1 MRLSAENAHNFY
13 VFFFSSRRRHTRS
26 CLVSWARRC
35 VQETEMSRVI
45 DLILCIISLFISVKA
60 IEPGALKIVHPE
72 DFEVTD
78 EKGTKGNKI
87 SFNIG
92 NFGRVPWGQDSTG
105 FAYFSNPED
114 ACSSIELKK
123 IFDDEGYSPF
133 LIARRGG
140 CTFVTKAHFAQI
152 HGFRALIIVD
162 NKDENVDYVEMID
175 DNSGMGTS
183 VDIPTILIGKKVGEE
198 LIKKVTELAAKKPA
212 EPVALYLQF
221 IWPKQDKVE
230 YHIWSSSCH
239 WASASFMKEFA
250 EYGKRFEAPTI
261 FKLNFISWPCEDCE
275 EEDKKRC
282 ISDGA
287 YCAPDPDGDG
297 PLEGYEAIM
306 EDLRQYCVH
315 QAYPTKYWDYVES
328 FEDCVESIGDKEMT
342 SIADCSN
349 RKLNSLGLDA
359 GKIQAC
365 IDGSFKP
372 AKSDAKP
379 DPRKDPNSVFE
390 EFSERYRQRP
400 IVFWPSIIINNMTFK
415 VPIPR
420 YTRFQIF

>member
-175 DNSGMGTS
+175 DNSGMGKNLTTQ
-183 VDIPTILIGKKVGEE
+183 IQILRRRR
-198 LIKKVTELAAKKPA
+198 PF
-212 EPVALYLQF
+212 QC
-221 IWPKQDKVE
+221 
-230 YHIWSSSCH
+230 SSDSLLSYSH
-239 WASASFMKEFA
+239 YDF
-250 EYGKRFEAPTI
+250 G
-261 FKLNFISWPCEDCE
+261 
-275 EEDKKRC
+275 
-282 ISDGA
+282 
-287 YCAPDPDGDG
+287 
-297 PLEGYEAIM
+297 
-306 EDLRQYCVH
+306 
-315 QAYPTKYWDYVES
+315 
-328 FEDCVESIGDKEMT
+328 
-342 SIADCSN
+342 
-349 RKLNSLGLDA
+349 LGLNCLSQRHSYCLHSSQEPLSIFQPSSLERRWV
-359 GKIQAC
+359 K
-365 IDGSFKP
+365 
-372 AKSDAKP
+372 
-379 DPRKDPNSVFE
+379 NSQK
-390 EFSERYRQRP
+390 R
-400 IVFWPSIIINNMTFK
+400 
-415 VPIPR
+415 
-420 YTRFQIF
+420 